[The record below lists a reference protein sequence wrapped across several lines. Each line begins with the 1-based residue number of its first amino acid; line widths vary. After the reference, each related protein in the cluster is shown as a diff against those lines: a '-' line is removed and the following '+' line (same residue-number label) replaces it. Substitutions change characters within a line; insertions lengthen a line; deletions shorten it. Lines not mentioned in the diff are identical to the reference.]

1 MNCELWVQKYKKIC
15 ICAKNIVILQRIQIN
30 VTMKRLHVILCLL
43 AIILAACSKSTGR
56 TLTSATGS
64 IYECLVVM
72 NDNPLSQKQLNEIT
86 KLSLVNEASG
96 YTEPITTTYDLVEA
110 VMAADMPCMPQVEP
124 YFRLTH
130 VPTAQFDDMF
140 KPTRNILF
148 VDINPQQYTQL
159 KAKVSNDY
167 WSTPQAI
174 CRIQSPSE
182 EEFVAYWLEHGTE
195 IREWFVNQE
204 IKRQMKF
211 YRASTNKEARTILQ
225 QQGYDM
231 LIPEDYIVIMDTTLG
246 GATTYSLRNPITV
259 APEVRL
265 LWCCNN
271 KGSMRRDIVVYSYP
285 YTDENTFTLDYLNA
299 KRDAVLSRVVT
310 ASVDG
315 SYMGTEY
322 KVFPPQMRAITVQED
337 EYATEVRG
345 LWKILDGEAM
355 GGPYVSHTRLDQV
368 NGRVVTAET
377 FLYAAG
383 QKKRSALRQAEA
395 ILYTLQLPQDTIK

>member
-1 MNCELWVQKYKKIC
+1 MKTI
-15 ICAKNIVILQRIQIN
+15 ISRGFILVSI
-30 VTMKRLHVILCLL
+30 MALL
-43 AIILAACSKSTGR
+43 VGCGKSTGR

-72 NDNPLSQKQLNEIT
+72 NEEPLTQEQLNT
-86 KLSLVNEASG
+86 VAKLSLVNEASG
-96 YTEPITTTYDLVEA
+96 YTEPVTTTYDLVEA
-110 VMAADMPCMPQVEP
+110 IMSADMPCMPQVEP
-124 YFRLTH
+124 YFRLTQ
-130 VPTAQFDDMF
+130 VATAQFDDMF

-148 VDINPQQYTQL
+148 IDINPQKYTQL
-159 KAKVSNDY
+159 KTKVSNDY

-174 CRIQSPSE
+174 CRIQTPSQ
-182 EEFVAYWLEHGTE
+182 EEFVSYWLEHGE
-195 IREWFVNQE
+195 EVRDWFVNQE

-211 YRASTNKEARTILQ
+211 YRASTNKEARAILQ
-225 QQGYDM
+225 QEGYDM
-231 LIPEDYIVIMDTTLG
+231 LIPEDYMVIMDTVLV

-259 APEVRL
+259 VPEVRL

-271 KGSMRRDIVVYSYP
+271 KGSMRRDIVVYTYP

-299 KRDAVLSRVVT
+299 KRDEVLGRVIS
-310 ASVDG
+310 ASVEG

-322 KVFPPQMRAITVQED
+322 KVMPPVVRNIVVHED
-337 EYATEVRG
+337 EHATEVRG
-345 LWKILDGEAM
+345 LWKILDGESM

>member
-1 MNCELWVQKYKKIC
+1 MKTI
-15 ICAKNIVILQRIQIN
+15 ISRGFILVSI
-30 VTMKRLHVILCLL
+30 MALL
-43 AIILAACSKSTGR
+43 VGCGKSTGR

-72 NDNPLSQKQLNEIT
+72 NEEPLTQEQLNT
-86 KLSLVNEASG
+86 VAKLSLVNEASG
-96 YTEPITTTYDLVEA
+96 YTEPVTTTYDLVEA
-110 VMAADMPCMPQVEP
+110 IMSADMPCMPQVEP
-124 YFRLTH
+124 YFRLTQ
-130 VPTAQFDDMF
+130 VATAQFDDMF

-148 VDINPQQYTQL
+148 IDINPQKYTQL
-159 KAKVSNDY
+159 KTKVSNDY

-174 CRIQSPSE
+174 CRIQTPSQ
-182 EEFVAYWLEHGTE
+182 EEFVSYWLEHGE
-195 IREWFVNQE
+195 EVRDWFVNQE
-204 IKRQMKF
+204 IKRQTKF
-211 YRASTNKEARTILQ
+211 YRASTNKEARAILQ
-225 QQGYDM
+225 QEGYDM
-231 LIPEDYIVIMDTTLG
+231 LIPEDYMVIMDTILG

-259 APEVRL
+259 VPEVRL

-271 KGSMRRDIVVYSYP
+271 KGSMRRDIVVYTYP

-299 KRDAVLSRVVT
+299 KRDEVLGRVVS
-310 ASVDG
+310 ASVEG

-322 KVFPPQMRAITVQED
+322 KVMPPVVRNIVVQED
-337 EYATEVRG
+337 EHATEVRG

-383 QKKRSALRQAEA
+383 QKKRTALRQAEA
-395 ILYTLQLPQDTIK
+395 ILYTLQLPQDTVK

>member
-1 MNCELWVQKYKKIC
+1 MKTI
-15 ICAKNIVILQRIQIN
+15 ISRGFILVSI
-30 VTMKRLHVILCLL
+30 MALL
-43 AIILAACSKSTGR
+43 VGCGKSTGR

-72 NDNPLSQKQLNEIT
+72 NEEPLTQEQLNT
-86 KLSLVNEASG
+86 VAKLSLVNEASG
-96 YTEPITTTYDLVEA
+96 YTEPVTTTYDLVEA
-110 VMAADMPCMPQVEP
+110 IMSADMPCMPQVEP
-124 YFRLTH
+124 YFRLTQ
-130 VPTAQFDDMF
+130 VATAQFDDMF

-148 VDINPQQYTQL
+148 VDINPQKYTQL
-159 KAKVSNDY
+159 KTKVSNDY

-174 CRIQSPSE
+174 CRIQTPSQ
-182 EEFVAYWLEHGTE
+182 EEFVSYWLEHGE
-195 IREWFVNQE
+195 EVRDWFVNQE
-204 IKRQMKF
+204 IKRQTKF
-211 YRASTNKEARTILQ
+211 YRASTNKEARAILQ
-225 QQGYDM
+225 QEGYDM
-231 LIPEDYIVIMDTTLG
+231 LIPEDYMVIMDTILG
-246 GATTYSLRNPITV
+246 GATTYSLRNPITIV
-259 APEVRL
+259 PEVRL

-271 KGSMRRDIVVYSYP
+271 KGSMRRDIVVYTYP

-299 KRDAVLSRVVT
+299 KRDEVLGRVIS
-310 ASVDG
+310 ASVEG

-322 KVFPPQMRAITVQED
+322 KVMPPVVRNIVVHED
-337 EYATEVRG
+337 EHATEVRG
-345 LWKILDGEAM
+345 LWKILDGESM

>member
-1 MNCELWVQKYKKIC
+1 MKKTASFWLMTAMIT
-15 ICAKNIVILQRIQIN
+15 L
-30 VTMKRLHVILCLL
+30 TMMGCG
-43 AIILAACSKSTGR
+43 KSTGR

-72 NDNPLSQKQLNEIT
+72 NDAALTQEQLNEVA

-96 YTEPITTTYDLVEA
+96 YTKPIANLYDLVEA

-124 YFRLTH
+124 YFRVTH

-148 VDINPQQYTQL
+148 VDINPQKYTQL

-167 WSTPQAI
+167 WSTPQAL

-182 EEFVAYWLEHGTE
+182 EEFFAYWLEHGEE

-211 YRASTNKEARTILQ
+211 YRASTNKDARAILEK
-225 QQGYDM
+225 QGYDM
-231 LIPEDYIVIMDTTLG
+231 LIPEDYMVIMDTILG
-246 GATTYSLRNPITV
+246 GASTFSLRNPITL

-285 YTDENTFTLDYLNA
+285 YTDQNTFTLEYLNS
-299 KRDAVLSRVVT
+299 KRDEVLSRVVT

-322 KVFPPQMRAITVQED
+322 KVMPPVLRSITVQED
-337 EYATEVRG
+337 EQASEIRG

-368 NGRVVTAET
+368 NGRVVTAEA

-383 QKKRSALRQAEA
+383 QKKRTALRQAEA

>member
-1 MNCELWVQKYKKIC
+1 
-15 ICAKNIVILQRIQIN
+15 
-30 VTMKRLHVILCLL
+30 MKRMKTILCHSLVMALIMTTLL
-43 AIILAACSKSTGR
+43 GCGKSTDR

-72 NDNPLSQKQLNEIT
+72 NEEPLTQDQLNT
-86 KLSLVNEASG
+86 VAKLSLVNEASG
-96 YTEPITTTYDLVEA
+96 YTEPVTTTYDLVEA
-110 VMAADMPCMPQVEP
+110 IMSADMPCMPQVEP
-124 YFRLTH
+124 YFRLTQ
-130 VPTAQFDDMF
+130 VATAQFDDMF

-148 VDINPQQYTQL
+148 VDIDPQKYTQL
-159 KAKVSNDY
+159 KTKVSNDY

-174 CRIQSPSE
+174 CRIQTPSQ
-182 EEFVAYWLEHGTE
+182 EEFVSYWLEHGTE
-195 IREWFVNQE
+195 IRDWFVNQE

-211 YRASTNKEARTILQ
+211 YRASTNKEARVILQ

-231 LIPEDYIVIMDTTLG
+231 LIPEDYMVIMDTVLG
-246 GATTYSLRNPITV
+246 GATTYSLRNPIAV

-271 KGSMRRDIVVYSYP
+271 KGTMRRDLVVYTYP

-299 KRDAVLSRVVT
+299 KRDEILSRVVS
-310 ASVDG
+310 ASVEG

-355 GGPYVSHTRLDQV
+355 GGPYVSHTRLDQI
-368 NGRVVTAET
+368 NGRIVTAET
-377 FLYAAG
+377 FIYAAG

>member
-1 MNCELWVQKYKKIC
+1 MKKTASFWLITAM
-15 ICAKNIVILQRIQIN
+15 ITL
-30 VTMKRLHVILCLL
+30 TMVGCGKT
-43 AIILAACSKSTGR
+43 TGR

-72 NDNPLSQKQLNEIT
+72 NDVPLTQEQLNEVA

-96 YTEPITTTYDLVEA
+96 YTKPIANLYDLVEA

-124 YFRLTH
+124 YFRVTH
-130 VPTAQFDDMF
+130 VPTAQFDDLF

-148 VDINPQQYTQL
+148 VDINPQKYTQL

-167 WSTPQAI
+167 WSTPQAL
-174 CRIQSPSE
+174 CRIQSPTE
-182 EEFVAYWLEHGTE
+182 EEFFTYWLEHGEE

-211 YRASTNKEARTILQ
+211 YRASTNKDARAILEE
-225 QQGYDM
+225 QGYDM
-231 LIPEDYIVIMDTTLG
+231 LIPEDYMVIMDTVLG
-246 GATTYSLRNPITV
+246 GATTFSLRNPITV

-271 KGSMRRDIVVYSYP
+271 KGSMRRDLVVYSYP
-285 YTDENTFTLDYLNA
+285 YTDAKTFTYDYLNT
-299 KRDAVLSRVVT
+299 KRDNVLSRVVS
-310 ASVDG
+310 ASVEG

-322 KVFPPQMRAITVQED
+322 KVMPPVMRTIMVQDD
-337 EYATEVRG
+337 EQATEIRG
-345 LWKILDGEAM
+345 LWRILNGEAM

-368 NGRVVTAET
+368 NGRVVTAEA

-383 QKKRSALRQAEA
+383 QKKRTALRQAEA

>member
-1 MNCELWVQKYKKIC
+1 MKKSY
-15 ICAKNIVILQRIQIN
+15 IL
-30 VTMKRLHVILCLL
+30 LCLL
-43 AIILAACSKSTGR
+43 AVVLVGCGKGTGR

-72 NDNPLSQKQLNEIT
+72 NDAPLTQDQLNEVA

-96 YTEPITTTYDLVEA
+96 YTKPIANLYDLVEA
-110 VMAADMPCMPQVEP
+110 VMGADMPCMPQVEP
-124 YFRLTH
+124 YFRVTK
-130 VPTAQFDDMF
+130 VSTTQFDDMF

-148 VDINPQQYTQL
+148 VDINPQKYTQL
-159 KAKVSNDY
+159 KAKVSKDY
-167 WSTPQAI
+167 WSTPQAL

-182 EEFVAYWLEHGTE
+182 EEFVAYWLEHGEE
-195 IREWFVNQE
+195 IRDWFVDQE

-211 YRASTNKEARTILQ
+211 YRASTNKEARAILQ
-225 QQGYDM
+225 EQGCDM

-246 GATTYSLRNPITV
+246 GATTYSLRTPIMV
-259 APEVRL
+259 SPEVRL

-285 YTDENTFTLDYLNA
+285 YTDEKTFTLEYLND
-299 KRDAVLSRVVT
+299 KRDAVLSRVVS
-310 ASVDG
+310 ASVEG

-322 KVFPPQMRAITVQED
+322 KVFPPQMRDITVQGD

-345 LWKILDGEAM
+345 LWKILNGEAM

-368 NGRVVTAET
+368 NGRVITAET

-383 QKKRSALRQAEA
+383 QKKRNALRQAEA
-395 ILYTLQLPQDTIK
+395 ILYTLELPQDTIK

>member
-1 MNCELWVQKYKKIC
+1 
-15 ICAKNIVILQRIQIN
+15 
-30 VTMKRLHVILCLL
+30 MKRMKTILCHSLVMALIMTTLL
-43 AIILAACSKSTGR
+43 GCGKSTGR

-72 NDNPLSQKQLNEIT
+72 NEEPLTQDQLNT
-86 KLSLVNEASG
+86 VAKLSLMNEASG
-96 YTEPITTTYDLVEA
+96 YTEPVTTTYDLVEA
-110 VMAADMPCMPQVEP
+110 IMSADMPCMPQVEP
-124 YFRLTH
+124 YFRLTQ
-130 VPTAQFDDMF
+130 VATAQFDDMF

-148 VDINPQQYTQL
+148 VDIDPQKYTQL
-159 KAKVSNDY
+159 KTKVSNDY

-174 CRIQSPSE
+174 CRIQTPSQ
-182 EEFVAYWLEHGTE
+182 EEFVSYWLEHGTE
-195 IREWFVNQE
+195 IRDWFVNQE

-211 YRASTNKEARTILQ
+211 YRASTNKEARVILQ

-231 LIPEDYIVIMDTTLG
+231 LIPEDYMVIMDTLLG
-246 GATTYSLRNPITV
+246 GATTYSLRNPIAV

-271 KGSMRRDIVVYSYP
+271 KGTMRRDLVVYTYP

-299 KRDAVLSRVVT
+299 KRDEILSRVVS
-310 ASVDG
+310 ASVEG

-355 GGPYVSHTRLDQV
+355 GGPYVSHTRLDQI
-368 NGRVVTAET
+368 NGRIVTAET
-377 FLYAAG
+377 FIYAAG
-383 QKKRSALRQAEA
+383 QKKRSTLRQAEA

>member
-1 MNCELWVQKYKKIC
+1 MKKSY
-15 ICAKNIVILQRIQIN
+15 IL
-30 VTMKRLHVILCLL
+30 LCLL
-43 AIILAACSKSTGR
+43 AVVLVGCGKSTGR

-64 IYECLVVM
+64 IYECLVVI
-72 NDNPLSQKQLNEIT
+72 NDAPLTQDQLNEVA

-96 YTEPITTTYDLVEA
+96 YTKPIANLYDLVEA
-110 VMAADMPCMPQVEP
+110 VMGADMPCMPQVEP
-124 YFRLTH
+124 YFRVTK
-130 VPTAQFDDMF
+130 VSTTQFDDMF

-148 VDINPQQYTQL
+148 VDINPQKYTQL
-159 KAKVSNDY
+159 KAKVSKDY
-167 WSTPQAI
+167 WSTPQAL

-182 EEFVAYWLEHGTE
+182 EEFVAYWLEHGEE
-195 IREWFVNQE
+195 IRDWFVDQE

-211 YRASTNKEARTILQ
+211 YRASTNKEARAILQ
-225 QQGYDM
+225 EQGCDM

-246 GATTYSLRNPITV
+246 GATTYSLRTPIMV
-259 APEVRL
+259 SPEVRL

-285 YTDENTFTLDYLNA
+285 YTDEKTFTLEYLND
-299 KRDAVLSRVVT
+299 KRDAVLSRVVS
-310 ASVDG
+310 ASVEG

-322 KVFPPQMRAITVQED
+322 KVFPPQMRDITVQGD

-345 LWKILDGEAM
+345 LWKILNGEAM

-368 NGRVVTAET
+368 NGRVITAET

-383 QKKRSALRQAEA
+383 QKKRNALRQAEA
-395 ILYTLQLPQDTIK
+395 ILYTLELPQDTIK

>member
-1 MNCELWVQKYKKIC
+1 MKKSY
-15 ICAKNIVILQRIQIN
+15 IL
-30 VTMKRLHVILCLL
+30 LCLL
-43 AIILAACSKSTGR
+43 AVVLVGCGKGTGR

-72 NDNPLSQKQLNEIT
+72 NDAPLTQDQLNEVA

-96 YTEPITTTYDLVEA
+96 YTKPIANLYDLVEA
-110 VMAADMPCMPQVEP
+110 VMGADMPCMPQVEP
-124 YFRLTH
+124 YFRVTK
-130 VPTAQFDDMF
+130 VSTTQFDDMF

-148 VDINPQQYTQL
+148 VDINPQKYTQL

-167 WSTPQAI
+167 WSTPQAL

-182 EEFVAYWLEHGTE
+182 EEFVAYWLEHGEE
-195 IREWFVNQE
+195 IRDWFVDQE

-211 YRASTNKEARTILQ
+211 YRASTNKEARAILQ
-225 QQGYDM
+225 EQGCDM

-285 YTDENTFTLDYLNA
+285 YTDEKTFTLEYLND
-299 KRDAVLSRVVT
+299 KRDAVLSRVVS
-310 ASVDG
+310 ASVEG

-322 KVFPPQMRAITVQED
+322 KVFPPQMRDITVQGD

-345 LWKILDGEAM
+345 LWKILNGEAM

-368 NGRVVTAET
+368 NGRVITAET

-383 QKKRSALRQAEA
+383 QKKRNALRQAEA
-395 ILYTLQLPQDTIK
+395 ILYTLELPQDTIK

>member
-1 MNCELWVQKYKKIC
+1 MKQIFNMYFRALCVF
-15 ICAKNIVILQRIQIN
+15 VIATFLVSCN
-30 VTMKRLHVILCLL
+30 
-43 AIILAACSKSTGR
+43 KSTGR

-72 NDNPLSQKQLNEIT
+72 NDAPLTQEQRNEIA
-86 KLSLVNEASG
+86 KLNLVNEASG
-96 YTEPITTTYDLVEA
+96 YTKPIANLYDLVEA

-124 YFRLTH
+124 YFRLTQ

-148 VDINPQQYTQL
+148 IDINPQMYTQV

-167 WSTPQAI
+167 WSTPQAL
-174 CRIQSPSE
+174 CRIQTPSE
-182 EEFVAYWLEHGTE
+182 EEFVSYWLEHGEE

-204 IKRQMKF
+204 ITRQMKF
-211 YRASTNKEARTILQ
+211 YRASTNKQARTILQ
-225 QQGYDM
+225 EQGYDM
-231 LIPEDYIVIMDTTLG
+231 LIPEDYMVIMDTTLE
-246 GATTYSLRNPITV
+246 GASTFSLRNPITV
-259 APEVRL
+259 APEVKL

-271 KGSMRRDIVVYSYP
+271 KGSMRRDLVIYSYP
-285 YTDENTFTLDYLNA
+285 YTDEQTFTLDYLNA
-299 KRDAVLSRVVT
+299 KRDEVLSRVVT
-310 ASVDG
+310 ASVEG

-322 KVFPPQMRAITVQED
+322 NVFPPQMRAITVQGD
-337 EYATEVRG
+337 EYATEIRG
-345 LWKILDGEAM
+345 LWKIKNGEAM

-383 QKKRSALRQAEA
+383 QKKRTALRQAEA

>member
-1 MNCELWVQKYKKIC
+1 MKKI
-15 ICAKNIVILQRIQIN
+15 ILSVQTIAIVL
-30 VTMKRLHVILCLL
+30 
-43 AIILAACSKSTGR
+43 IITALVGCKKSTSR

-72 NDNPLSQKQLNEIT
+72 NDAPLTQEQRNEIA
-86 KLSLVNEASG
+86 KLNLVNEASG
-96 YTEPITTTYDLVEA
+96 YTKPIANLYDLVEA

-124 YFRLTH
+124 YFRLTQ

-148 VDINPQQYTQL
+148 VDINPQMYTQV
-159 KAKVSNDY
+159 KAKVSNDH
-167 WSTPQAI
+167 WSTPQAL
-174 CRIQSPSE
+174 CRIQTPSE
-182 EEFVAYWLEHGTE
+182 EDFVAYWLEHGEE

-211 YRASTNKEARTILQ
+211 YRAGTNKQARTILQ
-225 QQGYDM
+225 EQGYDM
-231 LIPEDYIVIMDTTLG
+231 LIPEDYMVIMDTTLE
-246 GATTYSLRNPITV
+246 GASTFSLRNPITV
-259 APEVRL
+259 APEVKL

-271 KGSMRRDIVVYSYP
+271 KGSMRRDLVIYSYP
-285 YTDENTFTLDYLNA
+285 YTDEQTFTLDYLNA
-299 KRDAVLSRVVT
+299 KRDEVLSRVVT
-310 ASVDG
+310 ASVEG

-322 KVFPPQMRAITVQED
+322 KVFPPQMRAITVQGD
-337 EYATEVRG
+337 EYATEIRG
-345 LWKILDGEAM
+345 LWKIKNGEAM

-368 NGRVVTAET
+368 NGRVITAET

-383 QKKRSALRQAEA
+383 QKKRTALRQAEA

>member
-1 MNCELWVQKYKKIC
+1 MKQIFNMYFRALCVF
-15 ICAKNIVILQRIQIN
+15 VIATFVVSCN
-30 VTMKRLHVILCLL
+30 
-43 AIILAACSKSTGR
+43 KSTGR

-72 NDNPLSQKQLNEIT
+72 NDAPLTQEQRNEIA
-86 KLSLVNEASG
+86 KLNLVNEASG
-96 YTEPITTTYDLVEA
+96 YTKPIANLYDLVEA

-124 YFRLTH
+124 YFRLTQ
-130 VPTAQFDDMF
+130 VPTAQFDNMF

-148 VDINPQQYTQL
+148 VDINPQMYTQV
-159 KAKVSNDY
+159 KAKVSNDH
-167 WSTPQAI
+167 WSTPQAL

-182 EEFVAYWLEHGTE
+182 EDFVAYWLEHGEE

-204 IKRQMKF
+204 ITRQMKF
-211 YRASTNKEARTILQ
+211 YRAGTNKQARTILQ
-225 QQGYDM
+225 EQGYDM
-231 LIPEDYIVIMDTTLG
+231 LIPEDYMVIMDTTLE
-246 GATTYSLRNPITV
+246 GASTFSLRNPITL

-271 KGSMRRDIVVYSYP
+271 KGSMRRDLVIYSYP
-285 YTDENTFTLDYLNA
+285 YTDEQTFTLDYLNA
-299 KRDAVLSRVVT
+299 KRDEVLSRVVT
-310 ASVDG
+310 ASVEG

-322 KVFPPQMRAITVQED
+322 KVFPPQMRAITVQGD
-337 EYATEVRG
+337 EYATEIRG
-345 LWKILDGEAM
+345 LWKIKNGEAM

-383 QKKRSALRQAEA
+383 QKKRTALRQAEA

>member
-1 MNCELWVQKYKKIC
+1 MKKTASFWLMTAMITLTMMGC
-15 ICAKNIVILQRIQIN
+15 GKN
-30 VTMKRLHVILCLL
+30 
-43 AIILAACSKSTGR
+43 TGR

-72 NDNPLSQKQLNEIT
+72 NDAALTQEQLNEVA

-96 YTEPITTTYDLVEA
+96 YTKPIANLYDLVEA

-124 YFRLTH
+124 YFRVTH
-130 VPTAQFDDMF
+130 VPTTQFDDMF

-148 VDINPQQYTQL
+148 VDINPQKYTQL

-167 WSTPQAI
+167 WSTPQAL

-182 EEFVAYWLEHGTE
+182 EEFVAYWLEHGEE

-211 YRASTNKEARTILQ
+211 YRASTNKDARAILEE
-225 QQGYDM
+225 QGYDM
-231 LIPEDYIVIMDTTLG
+231 LIPEDYMVIMDTVLG
-246 GATTYSLRNPITV
+246 GATTFSLRNPITV

-271 KGSMRRDIVVYSYP
+271 KGSMRRDLVVYSYP
-285 YTDENTFTLDYLNA
+285 YTDAKTFTYDYLNT
-299 KRDAVLSRVVT
+299 KRDNVLSRVVS
-310 ASVDG
+310 ASVEG

-322 KVFPPQMRAITVQED
+322 KVMPPVMRTIMVQDD
-337 EYATEVRG
+337 EQATEIRG
-345 LWKILDGEAM
+345 LWRILNGEAM

-368 NGRVVTAET
+368 NGRVVTAEA

-383 QKKRSALRQAEA
+383 QKKRTALRQAEA

>member
-1 MNCELWVQKYKKIC
+1 MKKSY
-15 ICAKNIVILQRIQIN
+15 IL
-30 VTMKRLHVILCLL
+30 LCLL
-43 AIILAACSKSTGR
+43 AVVLVGCGKNTGR

-72 NDNPLSQKQLNEIT
+72 NENPLTQEQLNEIA

-110 VMAADMPCMPQVEP
+110 VMEADMPCMPQVEP

-148 VDINPQQYTQL
+148 VDINPQKYTQL

-182 EEFVAYWLEHGTE
+182 EDFVAYWLEHGTE

-211 YRASTNKEARTILQ
+211 YRASTNKEARAILQ
-225 QQGYDM
+225 KQGYDM

>member
-1 MNCELWVQKYKKIC
+1 
-15 ICAKNIVILQRIQIN
+15 
-30 VTMKRLHVILCLL
+30 MKRMKTTLCHSLIMALIMTTLL
-43 AIILAACSKSTGR
+43 GCGKSTGR

-72 NDNPLSQKQLNEIT
+72 NEEPLTQDQLNT
-86 KLSLVNEASG
+86 VAKLSLVNEASG
-96 YTEPITTTYDLVEA
+96 YTEPVTTTYDLVEA
-110 VMAADMPCMPQVEP
+110 IMSADMPCMPQVEP
-124 YFRLTH
+124 YFRLTQ
-130 VPTAQFDDMF
+130 VATAQFDDMF

-148 VDINPQQYTQL
+148 VDIDPQKYTQL
-159 KAKVSNDY
+159 KIKVSNDY

-174 CRIQSPSE
+174 CRIQTPSQ
-182 EEFVAYWLEHGTE
+182 EEFVSYWLEHGTE
-195 IREWFVNQE
+195 IRDWFVNQE

-211 YRASTNKEARTILQ
+211 YRASTNKEARVILQ

-231 LIPEDYIVIMDTTLG
+231 LIPEDYMVIMDTVLG
-246 GATTYSLRNPITV
+246 GATTYSLRNPIAV

-271 KGSMRRDIVVYSYP
+271 KGTMRRDLVVYTYP

-299 KRDAVLSRVVT
+299 KRDEILSRVVS
-310 ASVDG
+310 ASVEG

-355 GGPYVSHTRLDQV
+355 GGPYVSHTRLDQI
-368 NGRVVTAET
+368 NGRIVTAET
-377 FLYAAG
+377 FIYAAG
-383 QKKRSALRQAEA
+383 QKKRSTLRQAEA

>member
-1 MNCELWVQKYKKIC
+1 MKKIKFIFIRGIIALVAMIVMVGC
-15 ICAKNIVILQRIQIN
+15 GKN
-30 VTMKRLHVILCLL
+30 
-43 AIILAACSKSTGR
+43 SGR

-72 NDNPLSQKQLNEIT
+72 NDNPLSQEQLNEVA

-96 YTEPITTTYDLVEA
+96 YTEPVTTTYDLVEA

-148 VDINPQQYTQL
+148 VDINPQKYTQL

-225 QQGYDM
+225 KQGYDM

>member
-1 MNCELWVQKYKKIC
+1 
-15 ICAKNIVILQRIQIN
+15 
-30 VTMKRLHVILCLL
+30 MKTIFSRGLM
-43 AIILAACSKSTGR
+43 IISIMVVLVSCGKSTGR

-72 NDNPLSQKQLNEIT
+72 NEEPLTQDQLNT
-86 KLSLVNEASG
+86 VAKLSLVNEASG
-96 YTEPITTTYDLVEA
+96 YTEPVTTTFDLVEA
-110 VMAADMPCMPQVEP
+110 IMAADMPCMPQVEP
-124 YFRLTH
+124 YFRLTQ
-130 VPTAQFDDMF
+130 VSTAQFDDMF

-148 VDINPQQYTQL
+148 VDINPQKYTQL
-159 KAKVSNDY
+159 KTKVSNDF

-174 CRIQSPSE
+174 CRIQTPSQ
-182 EEFVAYWLEHGTE
+182 EEFVSYWLEHGTE
-195 IREWFVNQE
+195 IRDWFVNQE

-211 YRASTNKEARTILQ
+211 YRASTNKGARAILQ

-231 LIPEDYIVIMDTTLG
+231 LIPEDYMVIMDTVLG

-259 APEVRL
+259 APAVRL

-271 KGSMRRDIVVYSYP
+271 KGTMRRDIVVYSYP
-285 YTDENTFTLDYLNA
+285 YTDNNTFKLDYLNA
-299 KRDAVLSRVVT
+299 KRDAILSRVVS

-345 LWKILDGEAM
+345 LWKIREGEAM